1 MSVNSDINNLL
12 KSYKKRNIY
21 LDHAATTPVDPAV
34 KKAMDPYFTEE
45 FGNPS
50 AFYEIG
56 LRAGEAL
63 ADARAR
69 VAKILGCS
77 PNEVIFTGSGTE
89 SDNLAILGVAHSGS
103 RVGHIITSK
112 IEHHAVSDTVEHL
125 KEEGFDVTFLPV
137 DKYGLVDPHA
147 LEKEINKRGTE
158 TILVSVMYANNEIGT
173 VEPIKELAA
182 VCHKKGVLF
191 HTDACQ
197 AGGALPINVKKLGVD
212 LLTLNGSKIYGP
224 KGVGCLYVRSGVKLE
239 PIIYGGG
246 QERGLRSGTENVP
259 GIIGFTKALELVQK
273 NCTAENRRL
282 IKLRDKLING
292 LTTKIP
298 KCFLNGHP
306 TKRLPNNVNVT
317 ILDVEGEAIILFL
330 NELGIYASTGSA
342 CTSKSLEPS
351 HVITALGLPYEAAH
365 GSVRFTLG
373 HSTTAQDIDLVIEVT
388 TKVVEIL
395 RRISPLNLDSNK
407 IQSGHGSLH
416 YK

>member
-1 MSVNSDINNLL
+1 MSVNSDINQLL
-12 KSYKKRNIY
+12 KTYKKRNVY

-77 PNEVIFTGSGTE
+77 SNEIIFTGSGTE
-89 SDNLAILGVAHSGS
+89 SDNLAILGVARSGS
-103 RVGHIITSK
+103 HVGHIITSE
-112 IEHHAVSDTVEHL
+112 IEHHAISDTVEHL
-125 KEEGFDVTFLPV
+125 KEEGFTVSFLPV
-137 DKYGLVDPHA
+137 DKYGLVSPSV

-182 VCHKKGVLF
+182 ICHKKGVLF

-212 LLTLNGSKIYGP
+212 LMTLNGSKIYGP
-224 KGVGCLYVRSGVKLE
+224 KGVGCLYVRPGIKLE
-239 PIIYGGG
+239 PIVYGGG

-259 GIIGFTKALELVQK
+259 GIIGFAKALELVQK
-273 NCTAENRRL
+273 NCTSENKRL
-282 IKLRDKLING
+282 SKLRDKLTKG

-317 ILDVEGEAIILFL
+317 ILDVEGESIILFL

-342 CTSKSLEPS
+342 CTSKSLDPS
-351 HVITALGLPYEAAH
+351 HVITAIGLPYEAAH
-365 GSVRFTLG
+365 GSIRFTLG
-373 HSTTAQDIDLVIEVT
+373 HSTKEADIDFVLEVMP
-388 TKVVEIL
+388 KIVAIL
-395 RRISPLNLDSNK
+395 RKISPLNLNEKDIS
-407 IQSGHGSLH
+407 
-416 YK
+416 